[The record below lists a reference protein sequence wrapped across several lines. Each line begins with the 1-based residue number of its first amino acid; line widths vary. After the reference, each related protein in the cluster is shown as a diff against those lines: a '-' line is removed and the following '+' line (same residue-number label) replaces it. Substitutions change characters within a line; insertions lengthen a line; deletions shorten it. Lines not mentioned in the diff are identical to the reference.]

1 MPGGCMTQEK
11 SSSALVLMTS
21 IGRSR

>member
-11 SSSALVLMTS
+11 SSSALILMRS
-21 IGRSR
+21 IGRTR